1 MTYEEMQTTMAF
13 IVEQQAQITR
23 QQQEFTRQL
32 AEQARQAAK
41 DRAES
46 DALAAKNRA
55 ESDALAAKNKAE
67 SDARMKHLEA
77 TLTTVVETVQIL
89 VALAQTHEERM
100 DSFVKTI
107 ERYVQARGNNGS
119 GT

>member
-32 AEQARQAAK
+32 AEQARQAAR
-41 DRAES
+41 D
-46 DALAAKNRA
+46 RA

-100 DSFVKTI
+100 DSFVQTI
-107 ERYVQARGNNGS
+107 ERYMQARGNNGS
-119 GT
+119 GA